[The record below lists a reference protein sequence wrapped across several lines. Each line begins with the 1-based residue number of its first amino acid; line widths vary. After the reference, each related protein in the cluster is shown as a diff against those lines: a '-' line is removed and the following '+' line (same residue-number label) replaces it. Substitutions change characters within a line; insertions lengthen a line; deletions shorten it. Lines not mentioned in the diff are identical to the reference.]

1 MKNPE
6 QIRQLANERLSE
18 AKILCDNGK
27 YDGAFYLAGYS
38 IELILKAKIC
48 NQLGVDNLFDEECKV
63 HGIREVRKAIK
74 THDIA
79 VLLIFSGLRK
89 KFEIAKS
96 ENRVLEQTNIRLFDT
111 AGHCVWNEQIRY
123 QSVGSQLAGNV
134 QELVELLNHEEGL
147 LQWIDKN

>member
-6 QIRQLANERLSE
+6 HIRQLAHERLSE

-27 YDGAFYLAGYS
+27 YDGAFYLTGYS
-38 IELILKAKIC
+38 IELMLKAKIC
-48 NQLGVDNLFDEECKV
+48 EQLGVDNLFDEACKI

-74 THDIA
+74 THDIS

-96 ENRVLEQTNIRLFDT
+96 ENRVLERINVRLFHDS
-111 AGHCVWNEQIRY
+111 GHCIWSEQIRY
-123 QSVGSQLAGNV
+123 QSVGSQIADNV

-147 LQWIDKN
+147 LQWINKS